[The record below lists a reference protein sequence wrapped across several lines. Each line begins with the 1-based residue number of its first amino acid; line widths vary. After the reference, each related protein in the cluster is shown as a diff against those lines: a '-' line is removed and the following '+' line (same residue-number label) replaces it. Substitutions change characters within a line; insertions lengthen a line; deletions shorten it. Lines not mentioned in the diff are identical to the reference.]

1 MKQLQRLLTKGL
13 QHTARLWPPLKEAY
27 ALVYQAAHILANH
40 EQGTGVQ
47 VQERY
52 LAFVAQMQEP
62 KANLGELST
71 AIDHFVKIT
80 ENFAPGLFHCYDV
93 RDLPRTNN
101 DLEHCFGIARAH
113 ERRATGRR
121 GAIPGVVVRG
131 SVRLVAVLVSKQE
144 ELQAADLQPRD
155 YQKWRDLR
163 TQLHSRQETRRQ
175 QWRFRKDP
183 DAYLAA
189 LEAQLSE

>member
-1 MKQLQRLLTKGL
+1 LKQLQRILTKGL
-13 QHTARLWPPLKEAY
+13 QQTEALWPPLKKAY
-27 ALVYQAAHILANH
+27 AFVYQAAHLLANH
-40 EQGTGVQ
+40 EQGTGAQ

-52 LAFVAQMQEP
+52 LAFVAQMQEQ
-62 KANLGELST
+62 KASLGDLST
-71 AIDHFVKIT
+71 AIDHFAKIT
-80 ENFAPGLFHCYDV
+80 DNFAAGLFHCYDV
-93 RDLPRTNN
+93 KDLPRTNN
-101 DLEHCFGIARAH
+101 DLEHCFGVARAH

-144 ELQAADLQPRD
+144 DLQAADLQPTD

-163 TQLHSRQETRRQ
+163 AQLHYREENRRQ

-183 DAYLAA
+183 ATYLAA
-189 LEAQLSE
+189 LEAQLLE

>member
-1 MKQLQRLLTKGL
+1 LQHILTKGL
-13 QHTARLWPPLKEAY
+13 QRTAALWPPIKAAY

-40 EQGTGVQ
+40 EQGTGAQ
-47 VQERY
+47 VRERY
-52 LAFVAQMQEP
+52 LAFIAQMQEQKTP
-62 KANLGELST
+62 LGELSS
-71 AIDHFVKIT
+71 AIDHFVEMT

-93 RDLPRTNN
+93 PDLPRTNN

-131 SVRLVAVLVSKQE
+131 SVRLVAVLVCQQE
-144 ELQAADLQPRD
+144 DLQAADLQPND

-163 TQLHSRQETRRQ
+163 VHLQSRQETRRQ

-183 DAYLAA
+183 AAYLAA
-189 LEAQLSE
+189 LEAQLLE

>member
-1 MKQLQRLLTKGL
+1 LHHLLTKGL
-13 QHTARLWPPLKEAY
+13 QRTAPFWPPIKDAY

-40 EQGTGVQ
+40 EEGTGVQ

-52 LAFVAQMQEP
+52 LAFVTQMQEQ
-62 KANLGELST
+62 KARLGELSST
-71 AIDHFVKIT
+71 IDHFAKIT
-80 ENFAPGLFHCYDV
+80 ESFAHGLFHCYDV
-93 RDLPRTNN
+93 TDLPRTNN
-101 DLEHCFGIARAH
+101 ALEHCFGIARAH

-131 SVRLVAVLVSKQE
+131 SVRLVAVLVSQHE
-144 ELQAADLQPRD
+144 ELQAADLQPCD

-163 TQLHSRQETRRQ
+163 AQLQSRQEARRQ

-183 DAYLAA
+183 TAYLAT
-189 LEAQLSE
+189 LEAQLLE

>member
-1 MKQLQRLLTKGL
+1 MQRLLTKGL
-13 QHTARLWPPLKEAY
+13 QHTAALWPPIKDAY

-40 EQGTGVQ
+40 EQGTGGQ
-47 VQERY
+47 VQQRY
-52 LAFVAQMQEP
+52 LAFVAQMQER
-62 KANLGELST
+62 KTNLGELST
-71 AIDHFVKIT
+71 AIDHFVEIT
-80 ENFAPGLFHCYDV
+80 DHFAAGLFHCYDV
-93 RDLPRTNN
+93 TDLPRTNN
-101 DLEHCFGIARAH
+101 DLEHCFGVARAH

-144 ELQAADLQPRD
+144 ELQAADLQPRE

-163 TQLHSRQETRRQ
+163 TQLHSREETRRQ